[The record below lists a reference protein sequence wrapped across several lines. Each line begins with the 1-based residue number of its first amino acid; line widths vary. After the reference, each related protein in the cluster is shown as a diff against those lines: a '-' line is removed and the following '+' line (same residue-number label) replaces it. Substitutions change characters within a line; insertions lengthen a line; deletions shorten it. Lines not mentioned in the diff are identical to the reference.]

1 MAKKTPSVR
10 PSQFVSCGRVR
21 EFEDRRE
28 LKGWTVGSDE
38 RQRLKEAIEEKI
50 GERTTIVDTSKGRNR

>member
-10 PSQFVSCGRVR
+10 PSQSVSCGLVR

-28 LKGWTVGSDE
+28 LKGWTVGSDG
-38 RQRLKEAIEEKI
+38 RQHLKEAIEEKI
-50 GERTTIVDTSKGRNR
+50 GERTGLVDTSERRN